1 MAARTATRKTP
12 RKTATR
18 KPPATTPQLR
28 RSAGAAAVP
37 PNPDVQEATN
47 ARTADLRDRTADIL
61 DTARWAGAQEAA
73 GLIHEAEQHVHRI
86 RQSAAADARRVL
98 AEVADG
104 AAERLLRAE
113 TEAADIR
120 ADARGD
126 AQKLLDAARAD
137 ADRAT
142 EEAVVAAET
151 QVEQLLAD
159 AEKQVQEVLAEAEE
173 RASTLV
179 AMRRAS
185 SEAAYGKALADAAG
199 ILAGAQQTAGEITAA
214 RTALDSELDLTRR
227 RAQLVLDEELAGRR
241 TQIAADLDVA
251 RAEYDRARRDLEVR
265 FAELGEQYALER
277 ETQKARLAEEL
288 SALRANAEVA
298 ARGRAREILT
308 AAEREKSDLVR
319 EATAALAA
327 ARQREADA
335 EKYLADLQAAARRTA
350 KREGISTRAWRAAP
364 WVALAAGIGLA
375 ATGEYQL
382 ARLVGFHEYVAP
394 LFPLS
399 VDVYAVVAFKQKA
412 DVRQALAIMA
422 ASNLAYHLAE
432 RGGVHDPANPYG
444 WMIVLGLTTIVVLT
458 FVFIVYRVHHLLDG
472 DHTKSGTA
480 SQPGSPAAPPAAVA
494 ATGKPGAGTGSPG
507 GTPASTGTGNP
518 AGRPASTGS
527 GNETGNRPPTGTGNS
542 TGRPAS
548 TATGNPGGTGGGKS
562 TGKAGVK
569 GAGKPGGNPSTPEQ
583 REAVRTRVAEL
594 LQSGETPSPTAL
606 AAEFTAFGI
615 EGTEWFRNQIRTVR
629 ETAAAR
635 P

>member
-18 KPPATTPQLR
+18 KSPPATTPQPR
-28 RSAGAAAVP
+28 RSTGAAAVP
-37 PNPDVQEATN
+37 TGPDVQEAID
-47 ARTADLRDRTADIL
+47 ARTADLRDRSADIL

-86 RQSAAADARRVL
+86 RQAAAADARRVL

-113 TEAADIR
+113 TDAANIR
-120 ADARGD
+120 AGARDD
-126 AQKLLDAARAD
+126 AQKFLDAARAE

-142 EEAVVAAET
+142 EEAIVAAEA
-151 QVEQLLAD
+151 QVEQMLAD

-173 RASTLV
+173 RASALV

-185 SEAAYGKALADAAG
+185 SEAAYSKALTDAAG
-199 ILAGAQQTAGEITAA
+199 ILADAQQTAGEITAA

-241 TQIAADLDVA
+241 KQIEADLDVV

-265 FAELGEQYALER
+265 FAELGEQHGLER
-277 ETQKARLAEEL
+277 ETQKERLAEEL
-288 SALRANAEVA
+288 SELRANAEVA
-298 ARGRAREILT
+298 ARGRAREILA

-335 EKYLADLQAAARRTA
+335 EKYLADLQTAARRTA
-350 KREGISTRAWRAAP
+350 RRAGISTRAWRGAP
-364 WVALAAGIGLA
+364 WVALAAGVGLA
-375 ATGEYQL
+375 ASGEYEL

-399 VDVYAVVAFKQKA
+399 VDIYAIVAFKKKK
-412 DVRQALAIMA
+412 DVRPALSIMA

-432 RGGVHDPANPYG
+432 RGGVHDPTNPYG
-444 WMIVLGLTTIVVLT
+444 GAIVLGLTTVVVLT
-458 FVFIVYRVHHLLDG
+458 FVAIIWRVHRLLDG
-472 DHTKSGTA
+472 DHAEPPQT
-480 SQPGSPAAPPAAVA
+480 GSPAVPAAVA
-494 ATGKPGAGTGSPG
+494 ATGKPGAGTGGPG
-507 GTPASTGTGNP
+507 GTGASTGSGNP
-518 AGRPASTGS
+518 TGRPASTGS
-527 GNETGNRPPTGTGNS
+527 GNGTGNRPPAGSGNS
-542 TGRPAS
+542 TGKPPA
-548 TATGNPGGTGGGKS
+548 TAPGNPGGTGGGRG
-562 TGKAGVK
+562 TGKAGAK

-594 LQSGETPSPTAL
+594 LGRGENPSPTAL
-606 AAEFTAFGI
+606 AEEFKSLGI

-629 ETAAAR
+629 TETASAQR
-635 P
+635 